1 MTTSMPRSEKKSAG
15 NNAKASAGRDA
26 VLARIARVE
35 GQLRGIR
42 RMVEQNDECLDIIA
56 QISAIREAVAM
67 LGVELLKDDFVC
79 KWDGKKKIDEAYLKS
94 LFKMQ

>member
-1 MTTSMPRSEKKSAG
+1 MTGKKKLVV
-15 NNAKASAGRDA
+15 AKTNAGREA
-26 VLARIARVE
+26 VSARISRIE

-42 RMVEQNDECLDIIA
+42 RMVEANDECLNIIA

-79 KWDGKKKIDEAYLKS
+79 KWEGKKKIDEAYLKS

>member
-1 MTTSMPRSEKKSAG
+1 MEKSHKMI
-15 NNAKASAGRDA
+15 NEKL
-26 VLARIARVE
+26 VARIARVE

-42 RMVEQNDECLDIIA
+42 RMVEEGDECLAIIT
-56 QISAIREAVAM
+56 QISAVREAVAM
-67 LGVELLKDDFVC
+67 LGVELLKDDIAC

>member
-1 MTTSMPRSEKKSAG
+1 MTPLTPRLEKKPAG
-15 NNAKASAGRDA
+15 NVKASAGRHA

-42 RMVEQNDECLDIIA
+42 RMVEQHDECLDIIA

-79 KWDGKKKIDEAYLKS
+79 KWEGKKKIDEAYLKS

>member
-1 MTTSMPRSEKKSAG
+1 MTIPISRSEKKSAG
-15 NNAKASAGRDA
+15 SAKASAGRDA

-79 KWDGKKKIDEAYLKS
+79 KWEGKKKIDEAYLKS

>member
-1 MTTSMPRSEKKSAG
+1 MEKSQKVAHEKLVS
-15 NNAKASAGRDA
+15 
-26 VLARIARVE
+26 RIARVE

-42 RMVEQNDECLDIIA
+42 RMVEEGDECLSIIT
-56 QISAIREAVAM
+56 QISAVREAVAM
-67 LGVELLKDDFVC
+67 LGVELLKDDIAC

>member
-1 MTTSMPRSEKKSAG
+1 MAESAKKSVS
-15 NNAKASAGRDA
+15 KSASGREA

-42 RMVEQNDECLDIIA
+42 RMVEKNDECLDIIA

-79 KWDGKKKIDEAYLKS
+79 KWEGKKKIDEAYLKS

>member
-1 MTTSMPRSEKKSAG
+1 MPHSEKKSA
-15 NNAKASAGRDA
+15 NNARAGTGRDA

-42 RMVEQNDECLDIIA
+42 RMVEQDDECLDIIV

-67 LGVELLKDDFVC
+67 LGVEILKDDFVC
-79 KWDGKKKIDEAYLKS
+79 KWEGKKKIDEAYLKS

>member
-1 MTTSMPRSEKKSAG
+1 MRRTTTSSAPKKSVTEKSNVAQQ
-15 NNAKASAGRDA
+15 A

-42 RMVEQNDECLDIIA
+42 RMVEQSDECLNIIA
-56 QISAIREAVAM
+56 QISAIREAIAM

-79 KWDGKKKIDEAYLKS
+79 KWEGKKKIDEAYLKS